1 MIIAVNLGQLASRR
15 DAKRRLQQSVEA
27 AVEVARKQPA
37 VRHVLIVSAHEGQ
50 PGLHVEGLMSSMLTR
65 AHAALERRNARD
77 VEFTSLDVSE
87 CNDPELLADR
97 IVERGASLSQTHGVV
112 VLDWADIA
120 GQSIAAA
127 AREIYS

>member
-1 MIIAVNLGQLASRR
+1 
-15 DAKRRLQQSVEA
+15 
-27 AVEVARKQPA
+27 
-37 VRHVLIVSAHEGQ
+37 
-50 PGLHVEGLMSSMLTR
+50 MSSMLTR